1 MYTCTYRKQNRLFR
15 VRVKP
20 FQSTGRHLGHAWAG
34 QLKNTRTEEGTKT
47 E

>member
-1 MYTCTYRKQNRLFR
+1 MYTHTYRKQNRLFR

-20 FQSTGRHLGHAWAG
+20 FQSAGRHLGHAWAG
-34 QLKNTRTEEGTKT
+34 QLKNTGTENETKK